1 MRSLRIALSALLGA
15 TALSGVVLSA
25 GAGAA
30 SNTLASCAKKVPAEE
45 IHPGTLTVAT
55 DSPAYTPWFVANKPA
70 NGKGYEAAVAYA
82 IANELGIARSDL
94 KWVVEPFD
102 SSYIPGPKSFDFDI
116 NEISYTGE
124 RAKAVTFSVSYYDVD
139 QSIVALSTNPIVKK
153 HTPKELK
160 TYVYGDQ
167 IGTTGL
173 AYINNKITPTT
184 PAKVFSTLDQAV
196 LALQTK
202 QIDAIVIDTPTG
214 QYMAA
219 DQITNKAGKSIA
231 TQVGQFPST
240 GEHYGLLFSKGN
252 PLAACVN
259 VALDAMKTN
268 GTLAATTFTTNNQ
281 FGTGFGGQGVTG
293 WTGNGGYNLFFF
305 NGTATTIS
313 ANSQYDNGAGTGSEL
328 RRPLGIS
335 IVGGLILSQV
345 LTLYT
350 TPVIYLYMEKLSRWV
365 RRGQPAHPPLANQSA
380 E

>member
-1 MRSLRIALSALLGA
+1 MRSLRIALSVLLGA

-102 SSYIPGPKSFDFDI
+102 SSYIPGPKSFDFDV

-173 AYINNKITPTT
+173 AYINNKIKPTT

-268 GTLAATTFTTNNQ
+268 GTLAALQ
-281 FGTGFGGQGVTG
+281 KK
-293 WTGNGGYNLFFF
+293 WL
-305 NGTATTIS
+305 
-313 ANSQYDNGAGTGSEL
+313 
-328 RRPLGIS
+328 S
-335 IVGGLILSQV
+335 I
-345 LTLYT
+345 YT
-350 TPVIYLYMEKLSRWV
+350 SVAVI
-365 RRGQPAHPPLANQSA
+365 QP
-380 E
+380 